1 MKSFVQFEK
10 ELAAEFRDK
19 LTKTETT
26 IEVSDLFSQTAQ
38 KLLK

>member
-19 LTKTETT
+19 LTKQRLPLKLA
-26 IEVSDLFSQTAQ
+26 IFSAKQR
-38 KLLK
+38 KNF